1 MWKRWPCSSV
11 EMTLG
16 PLMIDVAG
24 ESLDAEDRELLQHP
38 LVGGVILFSRNYTGR
53 AQVTRLVDE
62 IRTLRSPSLLVAVDQ
77 EGGRVQRFREDFTPL
92 PPLAW
97 LGQLHESNPEEARR
111 IAGLHARVMAT
122 ELLDTGVDFSFAPV
136 VDIDYGLCEVIGDR
150 AVHKDPDVVA
160 RLGLAYMQGMR
171 QAGMAAVAKH
181 FPGHGGVEGDSH
193 LLLPEDHRSRD
204 KLMDDIR
211 PYTTLIDD
219 GLHGVMMAHVRYADV
234 HQSIA
239 SMSSYW
245 IRDVLRNELGFAG
258 AVFSDD
264 LSMAGASVVG
274 DVEERAR
281 IALQA
286 GADMILI
293 CNDRKSVGPVIDA
306 LPDYDEPASAA
317 RLPALRADRAKY
329 AAAEYGSEEWD
340 TMVAGLSDALA
351 ESGFSQGSLV

>member
-1 MWKRWPCSSV
+1 
-11 EMTLG
+11 
-16 PLMIDVAG
+16 MIDVAG
-24 ESLDAEDRELLQHP
+24 ESLNAEDREILQHP
-38 LVGGVILFSRNYTGR
+38 LVGGVILFGRNFTGR
-53 AQVTRLVDE
+53 AQITQLVDE
-62 IRTLRSPSLLVAVDQ
+62 IRILRSPPLLVAVDQ
-77 EGGRVQRFREDFTPL
+77 EGGRVQRFREGFTEL
-92 PPLAW
+92 PPVAW
-97 LGQLHESNPEEARR
+97 LGQLYEGNPGETRR
-111 IAGLHARVMAT
+111 MAGLHARVMAT

-150 AVHKDPDVVA
+150 AMHKDPDVVA
-160 RLGLAYMQGMR
+160 MLGLAYMQGMR

-193 LLLPEDHRSRD
+193 LLLPEDHRSRAE
-204 KLMDDIR
+204 LADDIR

-274 DVEERAR
+274 DVNERAS

-293 CNDRKSVGPVIDA
+293 CNDRASVEAVINN
-306 LPDYDEPASAA
+306 LQEYDEAVSAA
-317 RLPALRADRAKY
+317 RLPAMRADRTKY
-329 AAAEYGSEEWD
+329 AAAPYQSPEWEMM
-340 TMVAGLSDALA
+340 TASLSDAVA
-351 ESGFSQGSLV
+351 ASDRGQGSAT

>member
-1 MWKRWPCSSV
+1 
-11 EMTLG
+11 MTLG

-24 ESLDAEDRELLQHP
+24 ESLDAEDREILRHP
-38 LVGGVILFSRNYTGR
+38 LVGGVILFSRNYTDR
-53 AQVTRLVDE
+53 EQVTRLVSE
-62 IRTLRSPSLLVAVDQ
+62 ICELRSPPLLIAVDQ
-77 EGGRVQRFREDFTPL
+77 EGGRVQRFRDGFTTL

-97 LGQLHESNPEEARR
+97 LGQLHESDPNEARR
-111 IAGLHARVMAT
+111 MAILHGRLMAT

-150 AVHKDPDVVA
+150 AIHRDASTVA
-160 RLGLAYMQGMR
+160 GLALAYMQGMR
-171 QAGMAAVAKH
+171 RAGMAAVAKH

-204 KLMDDIR
+204 ELMDDIH
-211 PYTTLIDD
+211 PYRTLIDD

-245 IRDVLRNELGFAG
+245 IKDVLRNELGFSG

-281 IALQA
+281 IALEA

-293 CNDRKSVGPVIDA
+293 CNDRGSVGPVIDA
-306 LPDYDEPASAA
+306 LGDYDEPASAA
-317 RLPALRADRAKY
+317 RLPALRADRRKY
-329 AAAEYGSEEWD
+329 AAAEYGSAEWD
-340 TMVAGLSDALA
+340 AMVAGLSGAQTQA
-351 ESGFSQGSLV
+351 GSGQGSLV